1 MSESRKVSN
10 VSQFETKKYQTHPN
24 GPLSTRSPHSNPPH
38 PSTRWWIVLKSG
50 LPGPLSEPS
59 SEPPEPLS
67 PMPLAPAAEL
77 LSEPLESPHHGSMGR
92 WWKNTRVSSPR
103 LILHWIH
110 LQQNIRPAS
119 RSRSCRKL
127 YQLST
132 TKKNEQV
139 RRTASL
145 TQKSV
150 IRGFG
155 VSCTVRTSN
164 ISTSLSTHQ
173 QWISTPCKV
182 CLSWTCGCGTAM
194 SCGWIASLSLKW
206 NLHLHAWH
214 VSNQMH
220 LVISNSHQIRSLKN
234 IQANLRQGTVDWTF
248 SCGFAIFSKRSTLM
262 LCPATVWFA
271 PWARIFST

>member
-10 VSQFETKKYQTHPN
+10 VSEFETKKYQTHAN

-155 VSCTVRTSN
+155 VSCTVPTSN
-164 ISTSLSTHQ
+164 ISTFNFTQHSSAVNIYTMQGLSVLNLWLWNCHELWLNRQPESEMKSSSSCLTCFKSNASCYFQ
-173 QWISTPCKV
+173 QPSDP
-182 CLSWTCGCGTAM
+182 
-194 SCGWIASLSLKW
+194 IA
-206 NLHLHAWH
+206 
-214 VSNQMH
+214 
-220 LVISNSHQIRSLKN
+220 
-234 IQANLRQGTVDWTF
+234 
-248 SCGFAIFSKRSTLM
+248 
-262 LCPATVWFA
+262 
-271 PWARIFST
+271 